1 MCPEQKCESLVYYGD
16 QSRSMIDVLG
26 LDHNSF
32 WEARVKAFYG
42 WYSKSG
48 SKIDQDAWTWE
59 GKDNKKWS
67 TTKGSSKRAQSVPA
81 NPADRPDPMKND
93 CDGEI

>member
-1 MCPEQKCESLVYYGD
+1 MCTEQECESLVYYGD

-26 LDHNSF
+26 LDHYLF
-32 WEARVKAFYG
+32 WQARVKAFYG

-59 GKDNKKWS
+59 GKDDKKWS
-67 TTKGSSKRAQSVPA
+67 TTNASPSELRAFQPIQQTVQIQM
-81 NPADRPDPMKND
+81 RKN
-93 CDGEI
+93 